1 MWKPIYQPEPWPQFV
16 KRKDIKSLPLMEQR
30 KKFLQEQ
37 ILFENYLS
45 TLNTLNTVSPSVSSA
60 ASGGGGPA
68 PGGGGDS
75 GGADIIFKINTALNA
90 DPEYWKTGSAFTQT
104 KETVHMYLQAD
115 LAQFWYNLGTPPGMT
130 IDWGD
135 GTVEENIVAYNTW
148 TGGFGGTPNGLLGNG
163 TFPLQTHTHSY
174 ASPGEYT
181 ISITNPNAYDIKLA
195 WLPITDLIKY
205 NPANIT
211 SYEGLF
217 QLSQADS
224 NVASQIASWDTSGA
238 TELLYTFANLN
249 NLSDNFG
256 NINYFTSSW
265 NPDVSGWD
273 VSNVTTMNRT
283 FMGMQHLNQD
293 LSSWNISSM
302 TSMIGSFWGCSRLVS
317 GGRVDQWD
325 MSSVTSNGLQ
335 ELFQEA
341 MRDSTAVGS
350 MPHVG
355 GWDLSNGITSLSK
368 LFSGSGF
375 SHTAVGETLI
385 GWSSGSISD
394 NVNASQTFASTW
406 DGAAFTNPSF
416 DTGISFGA
424 EVSASYSYLVNTRGW
439 TITDITF
446 T

>member
-16 KRKDIKSLPLMEQR
+16 KRKEIQGLPLMEQR
-30 KKFLQEQ
+30 KKFMEEQ

-45 TLNTLNTVSPSVSSA
+45 SINTVNTVSTVSAGA
-60 ASGGGGPA
+60 AGGPA
-68 PGGGGDS
+68 PSTGG

-90 DPEYWKTGSAFTQT
+90 DTEYWKTGSAFTQT
-104 KETVHMYLQAD
+104 KETIHMYLQAD
-115 LAQFWYNLGTPPGMT
+115 VVQYWYNLGTPSGMT

-135 GTVEENIVAYNTW
+135 GIVEENITAYNTW
-148 TGGFGGTPNGLLGNG
+148 TEGFGGINNGLYGLN
-163 TFPLQTHTHSY
+163 TFPMQTHTHSY

-205 NPANIT
+205 NPVNTT

-217 QLSQADS
+217 QQSQANS
-224 NVASQIASWDTSGA
+224 NVATQIANWDTSGV
-238 TELLYTFANLN
+238 TELGYTFANLN
-249 NLSDNFG
+249 SLSDNFD

-273 VSNVTTMNRT
+273 VSNVTSLNRT
-283 FMGMQHLNQD
+283 FMGMQNFNQD
-293 LSSWNISSM
+293 LSSWDVSNVTFM
-302 TSMIGSFWGCSRLVS
+302 VWALGGCSRLVS
-317 GGRVDQWD
+317 GGRADQWD
-325 MSSVTSNGLQ
+325 MSGVTAAGLQ
-335 ELFQEA
+335 SLFENS
-341 MRDSTAVGS
+341 MRDASAVGS

-355 GWDLSNGITSLSK
+355 GWDLSNEISNISS

-394 NVNASQTFASTW
+394 NVNAGQTFASTW

-416 DTGISFGA
+416 DTGTSFGA

>member
-1 MWKPIYQPEPWPQFV
+1 MWKPIYQPEPWTQFV
-16 KRKDIKSLPLMEQR
+16 KRKDIIGLPLMEQR
-30 KKFLQEQ
+30 RKHMEEQ
-37 ILFENYLS
+37 MLFENY
-45 TLNTLNTVSPSVSSA
+45 VSSVNAINNISTA
-60 ASGGGGPA
+60 AAGAAGGPA
-68 PGGGGDS
+68 PSTGGGGGGVS
-75 GGADIIFKINTALNA
+75 GDIVFKINTALNA

-104 KETVHMYLQAD
+104 KETVHMYLQAN
-115 LAQFWYNLGTPPGMT
+115 LSQFWYNTGTPSGMT

-135 GTVEENIVAYNTW
+135 GTIEENITAYNTW
-148 TGGFGGTPNGLLGNG
+148 TEGFGGTPDGLLGNG
-163 TFPLQTHTHSY
+163 TFPMQTHTHSY

-205 NPANIT
+205 DPTNIT

-217 QLSQADS
+217 QLSQANS
-224 NVASQIASWDTSGA
+224 NVASQIASWDMSSV
-238 TELLYTFANLN
+238 TELEYTFANLN
-249 NLSDNFG
+249 DLSDNFG

-273 VSNVTTMNRT
+273 VSNITTLNRT
-283 FMGMQHLNQD
+283 FMGMQNLNQN
-293 LSSWNISSM
+293 LSSWDVSNCQA
-302 TSMIGSFWGCSRLVS
+302 FYDCFRGCSRLVS

-325 MSSVTSNGLQ
+325 FSGASGNVIQKMFMES
-335 ELFQEA
+335 

-355 GWDLSNGITSLSK
+355 GWDLSNGINNLSN

-416 DTGISFGA
+416 DTGTSFGA